1 MDLENLIQS
10 PKISTSSQQSQQMSS
25 LLLQQLSPIQ
35 QHHQPNSHSSQSIGM
50 YAGNVYNLNVQVLLL
65 KHFSII
71 RLFNQ
76 KLYLQQNFTQIV
88 NYGQNV
94 NKEKTNNGVLNQR
107 QSAET
112 VVYPTPLIDTMPLR
126 NCPRDAASMPQSSQS
141 PQSCSSSNSYLHSP
155 SSNISDSVS
164 ISPPHV
170 VRNLNNYFEGSSP
183 DQVENRYSTNS
194 FNGYNSFDAL
204 MSSQTTTTT
213 THSDYFDSY
222 DSSPLVIDEGS
233 DSCTNEDNFDN
244 LHVQDWVEKTLSDV
258 LCWNY

>member
-1 MDLENLIQS
+1 M
-10 PKISTSSQQSQQMSS
+10 
-25 LLLQQLSPIQ
+25 
-35 QHHQPNSHSSQSIGM
+35 
-50 YAGNVYNLNVQVLLL
+50 
-65 KHFSII
+65 
-71 RLFNQ
+71 
-76 KLYLQQNFTQIV
+76 
-88 NYGQNV
+88 
-94 NKEKTNNGVLNQR
+94 NKEKTNNDVLNQR

-141 PQSCSSSNSYLHSP
+141 PQSCSSSNSYLPSP

-213 THSDYFDSY
+213 THSDYFENY